1 MEMLP
6 PAPVPPNVVV
16 GATIVKRFPGY
27 GEHRGT
33 IAEIDLDGGKVV
45 VRWAT
50 DESTISL
57 GRRRAAGAARAKA
70 QRARPRASLA
80 EAPPRRVGRRRAVA
94 ARPPP
99 LGFSKDITTTV

>member
-50 DESTISL
+50 DERTTLSLGEAAKRALYAIPPTEEEDDGDSTIAYDS
-57 GRRRAAGAARAKA
+57 GDDT
-70 QRARPRASLA
+70 
-80 EAPPRRVGRRRAVA
+80 APYDGD
-94 ARPPP
+94 
-99 LGFSKDITTTV
+99 GIFY

>member
-16 GATIVKRFPGY
+16 GATVVKRFPGY

-45 VRWAT
+45 VHWTAPDAHT
-50 DESTISL
+50 TLSL
-57 GRRRAAGAARAKA
+57 GEAAKRA
-70 QRARPRASLA
+70 L
-80 EAPPRRVGRRRAVA
+80 
-94 ARPPP
+94 
-99 LGFSKDITTTV
+99 